1 MDDSEISLD
10 HKDEYESVEPQ
21 TLEEAE
27 EKVMQEKVMIEE
39 NQFVRYERA
48 REIIA
53 KDGLTINR
61 ELIECNYNV
70 I

>member
-1 MDDSEISLD
+1 MDDSESSLD
-10 HKDEYESVEPQ
+10 HKDEYESVEPR

-48 REIIA
+48 R
-53 KDGLTINR
+53 
-61 ELIECNYNV
+61 
-70 I
+70 